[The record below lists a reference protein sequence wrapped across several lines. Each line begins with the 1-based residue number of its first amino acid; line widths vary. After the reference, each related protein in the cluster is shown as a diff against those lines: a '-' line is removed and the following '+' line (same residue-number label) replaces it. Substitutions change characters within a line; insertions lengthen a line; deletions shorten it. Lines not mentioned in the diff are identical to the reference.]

1 MFDIRP
7 TVVLSEGLVVLR
19 VEYVVVEVV
28 SPSDLRPLPTHSDG
42 VTSSPL
48 LNQLYVSACTGRSCA
63 SMCMYYYGGEF
74 EPLRIIALER

>member
-1 MFDIRP
+1 M
-7 TVVLSEGLVVLR
+7 LSEGLVVLR

-42 VTSSPL
+42 VTSSSL
-48 LNQLYVSACTGRSCA
+48 LNQFYVSACTGGSCA
-63 SMCMYYYGGEF
+63 SIHVHVYGGEF